1 MRMEF
6 RRARR
11 GARWTSEELAAV
23 VAAVLATGPETLWSV
38 EDLRERLAFGREGAG
53 PAASSVRAALRV
65 LTDRGGAEQVDVW
78 GRRGWGGTE
87 HAYRVAAGSVQTRL
101 PLAA

>member
-1 MRMEF
+1 MRQEF

-11 GARWTSEELAAV
+11 GARWTAEELAAV
-23 VAAVLATGPETLWSV
+23 VGALIAVAPDTLWSA
-38 EDLRERLAFGREGAG
+38 DDIRERLAFGREGGG

-65 LTDRGGAEQVDVW
+65 LAREGRAERVDVW

-87 HAYRVAAGSVQTRL
+87 YAYRAAAGDVQTRL

>member
-11 GARWTSEELAAV
+11 GARWTAEELAAV
-23 VAAVLATGPETLWSV
+23 VGAVLATAPDTLWSV
-38 EDLRERLAFGREGAG
+38 DDLRERLAFGREGGG

-65 LTDRGGAEQVDVW
+65 LRDRGALDQVEVW
-78 GRRGWGGTE
+78 GRRGWGGTAY
-87 HAYRVAAGSVQTRL
+87 AYRAAAGDVQTRL
-101 PLAA
+101 PVAA